1 MVQKYDVIVI
11 GGGII
16 GLSCAYY
23 LSKNNQRVLVLES
36 GGFADGASGSCDDM
50 ILFQSKKPGINLE
63 LAFESL
69 ELYKSLREELDDDL
83 GFANYGGMVLIQ
95 NADELEIMERFV
107 QQQRSFGLDVE
118 ILSKAEMR
126 ARQPFLSERF
136 IASTYSPM
144 DAQADPF
151 AVMHGFS
158 RAGAK
163 RDMTIVR
170 HTPVIGI
177 ERDSHGDFVVSAA
190 NDRKYRAPRVV
201 NAAGTWAG
209 QIANLVGES
218 IPITPKRGQI
228 IITEKIPVVG
238 QTNLWSAKYLV
249 TKLDPNYQVA
259 SSETERELGL
269 AFAFTRSS
277 GDSYLIGS
285 TREYAGY
292 DKKTT
297 MEGIRAIIQQAVS
310 YLPVLKDVHF
320 IRAIAGLRPSTPD
333 GKMIL
338 GEHQNL
344 SGFFTA
350 AGHEGDG
357 ISLAPITGKLLAEM
371 VCSGKMDQ
379 RLSELSPNRFL
390 HSDKEEAHNV

>member
-1 MVQKYDVIVI
+1 
-11 GGGII
+11 
-16 GLSCAYY
+16 
-23 LSKNNQRVLVLES
+23 
-36 GGFADGASGSCDDM
+36 
-50 ILFQSKKPGINLE
+50 
-63 LAFESL
+63 
-69 ELYKSLREELDDDL
+69 
-83 GFANYGGMVLIQ
+83 
-95 NADELEIMERFV
+95 
-107 QQQRSFGLDVE
+107 
-118 ILSKAEMR
+118 
-126 ARQPFLSERF
+126 
-136 IASTYSPM
+136 
-144 DAQADPF
+144 
-151 AVMHGFS
+151 
-158 RAGAK
+158 
-163 RDMTIVR
+163 
-170 HTPVIGI
+170 
-177 ERDSHGDFVVSAA
+177 
-190 NDRKYRAPRVV
+190 
-201 NAAGTWAG
+201 
-209 QIANLVGES
+209 
-218 IPITPKRGQI
+218 
-228 IITEKIPVVG
+228 
-238 QTNLWSAKYLV
+238 
-249 TKLDPNYQVA
+249 LDPNYQVA